1 MFVTFEGPD
10 GAGKTTALKSV
21 AAKLEAA
28 GHKVLVTKEP
38 GSPYLKHKI
47 RQVLL
52 DGGPMTPWAEVFLF
66 LADRTEHVSTVIR
79 PALDSDVVVLCD
91 RYGDSTTV
99 YQGAG
104 RGLDRQRLRE
114 LNLIATGGLRPDLT
128 LLFVIDPELAA
139 ARLEKPERAEEQN
152 RLDKE
157 GLEFQKRVAQG
168 FAEEAELDPQR
179 WVKIDASLAPDQV
192 ADQVLDAI
200 ASRMA

>member
-21 AAKLEAA
+21 AAKLEAD
-28 GHKVLVTKEP
+28 GHRVLVTKEP

-52 DGGPMTPWAEVFLF
+52 DGGAMTPWAEVFLF

-79 PALDSDVVVLCD
+79 PALAEGTIVLCD

-104 RGLDRQRLRE
+104 RGLDRTKLRE
-114 LNLIATGGLRPDLT
+114 LNALATDGLRPELT

-139 ARLEKPERAEEQN
+139 ARLGQPGRAKELN
-152 RLDKE
+152 RMDKE
-157 GLEFQKRVAQG
+157 GLDFQRNIAQG
-168 FAEEAELDPQR
+168 FEEEAKLDPER

-192 ADQVLDAI
+192 AEKVLDAI

>member
-10 GAGKTTALKSV
+10 GAGKTTALQK
-21 AAKLEAA
+21 AAAALESQ
-28 GHKVLVTKEP
+28 GLKVLTTKEP

-66 LADRTEHVSTVIR
+66 LADRTEHVSTVVQ
-79 PALDSDVVVLCD
+79 PALADGTIVLCD
-91 RYGDSTTV
+91 RHADSTTV

-104 RGLDRQRLRE
+104 RGLDRARLRE
-114 LNLIATGGLRPDLT
+114 LNALATSGLKPDLT
-128 LLFVIDPELAA
+128 LLFVIDPADAA
-139 ARLEKPERAEEQN
+139 ARLEGPDRAQEQN

-157 GLEFQKRVAQG
+157 GIAFQMKIAQG
-168 FAEEAELDPQR
+168 FEEEAALDPAR
-179 WVKIDASLAPDQV
+179 WVRIDASLAPEAV
-192 ADQVLDAI
+192 AEQVLDAI